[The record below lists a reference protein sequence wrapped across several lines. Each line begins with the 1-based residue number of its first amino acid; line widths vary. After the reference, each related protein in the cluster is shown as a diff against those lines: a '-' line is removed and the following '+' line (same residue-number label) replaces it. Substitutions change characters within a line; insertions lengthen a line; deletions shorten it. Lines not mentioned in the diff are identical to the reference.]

1 MSIWGI
7 LRRTTQTLYISGVRL
22 RCPHCHKGRIFA
34 TPFEVAPTCSHCQV
48 RFERM
53 SGESLGGLMFSMTLL
68 PIVSIAGFF
77 VGELVYKVPRSLNIG
92 FWLGFILLSVG
103 LMYRHAR
110 AIWIGISYLSG
121 GVYAD
126 APTAPTN
133 ALRERVKEAFHTAHP
148 KPEE

>member
-1 MSIWGI
+1 MSAWKF
-7 LRRTTQTLYISGVRL
+7 LRHATHTLFISGVRL
-22 RCPHCHKGRIFA
+22 RCPHCHQGRIFA
-34 TPFEVAPTCSHCQV
+34 TPFEIAPTCANCHV

-68 PIVSIAGFF
+68 PIVSIGGFF
-77 VGELVYKVPRSLNIG
+77 VGELIVGLPRSLNIG
-92 FWLGFILLSVG
+92 FWLGFILCSVG
-103 LMYRHAR
+103 LMYRHSR

-126 APTAPTN
+126 APTAPTDD
-133 ALRERVKEAFHTAHP
+133 LRQRVKHAFHTAHP